1 MFIFLSRSYSTD
13 AFMFEFILHTLFPMG
28 CPVIWRVTDCIS
40 FRVGLILVLLLLF
53 PFMLGCSFCRRLN

>member
-28 CPVIWRVTDCIS
+28 CPDIWRVTDYIS
-40 FRVGLILVLLLLF
+40 SRVGLIFVLLLLS
-53 PFMLGCSFCRRLN
+53 PFMLSYCFCSRLN